1 MIASN
6 ISTEPA
12 KVNKKNLTAAYT
24 RLPLP
29 QMPIRK
35 YIGTSM
41 TSQNRKNS
49 RKSSETNAPIMPVC
63 RTSMK
68 M

>member
-1 MIASN
+1 MPSSITTLPTS
-6 ISTEPA
+6 
-12 KVNKKNLTAAYT
+12 VYRKNLIAEY
-24 RLPLP
+24 RRFELP

-41 TSQNRKNS
+41 TSQNRKKS
-49 RKSSETNAPIMPVC
+49 RKSSDMNAPSIPVC
-63 RTSMK
+63 STSRK

>member
-1 MIASN
+1 MAEYS
-6 ISTEPA
+6 
-12 KVNKKNLTAAYT
+12 
-24 RLPLP
+24 RLALP
-29 QMPIRK
+29 QIPIRK

-49 RKSSETNAPIMPVC
+49 RKSSAMNAPSMPVC
-63 RTSMK
+63 STSRK

>member
-1 MIASN
+1 MPSSITTLPTSV
-6 ISTEPA
+6 
-12 KVNKKNLTAAYT
+12 KRKNLIAEYS
-24 RLPLP
+24 RLALP
-29 QMPIRK
+29 QMPMRK

-49 RKSSETNAPIMPVC
+49 KKSRETNAPIMPVC
-63 RTSMK
+63 STSRK